1 MLPKTFLLVLFI
13 RVCGLIETARA
24 QTYAM
29 QSVEG
34 IKTRIKIAHGSN
46 DENVTIYCLH
56 DSLKLRFY
64 NNMQD
69 VSVFQNKFLQI
80 TYGVH
85 AGSDIA
91 STNLLL
97 LCVSKGKLCQALHIT
112 SFINA
117 SMKAVDTDTDTLVL
131 DEHRFFQSKSHL
143 TGTNKSNYRFNINL
157 QDKSTS
163 KSDPK
168 TNYNIDTTMVLNFD
182 TDKHVFYSD
191 HRAVSQYFS
200 VYDYKTSKDIKRYF
214 KGTFPVIKIRQNITY
229 YFIKGEWYNR
239 SNNNQLSKDAYK

>member
-1 MLPKTFLLVLFI
+1 MLPKTFLLVLFSLI
-13 RVCGLIETARA
+13 CGLIETARA
-24 QTYAM
+24 QTFAV
-29 QSVEG
+29 QSFEG

-46 DENVTIYCLH
+46 DKNVTIYCLH

-64 NNMQD
+64 NNIQD
-69 VSVFQNKFLQI
+69 VSVLQNKFLQI
-80 TYGVH
+80 TYVAR

-117 SMKAVDTDTDTLVL
+117 SIKAVDTDADTLL
-131 DEHRFFQSKSHL
+131 FNEHRFFQSKSHL
-143 TGTNKSNYRFNINL
+143 TGTNKSNYKFNINL

-168 TNYNIDTTMVLNFD
+168 TNYSIDTTMMLSFD
-182 TDKHVFYSD
+182 TDKNVFFSAR
-191 HRAVSQYFS
+191 RAVSQYFS
-200 VYDYKTSKDIKRYF
+200 IYDNKTSKDIKLYF
-214 KGTFPVIKIRQNITY
+214 KGTFPVIKTRQNITY
-229 YFIKGEWYNR
+229 YFIKGEWYTC
-239 SNNNQLSKDAYK
+239 SNNNQLSKYAYK